1 MKFTLIEGET
11 DFSDIYNEFKQ
22 DFLNPNL
29 LRSEI
34 MKKFNLSENEY
45 RKIRKQVVKETG
57 VAAKPNKYHPVIPCE
72 TSYIHKSKS
81 KWMIVK
87 YVDGKKKFFG
97 TYDDLRVAML
107 IRDELIK
114 YNWDKSEL
122 EKIRNRIFTDLR
134 DEYFKTLQNIWNILN
149 RFHEEFHLSDKISFT
164 LGIESFGETKWPMFF
179 CIILCISC
187 RNAAIPIIVRSPPS
201 LSWMYNALF
210 IVLIKWFISCP
221 LESSLNKLI
230 TWGFNFSIYSSN
242 IFPPTHSIT

>member
-149 RFHEEFHLSDKISFT
+149 RFHEEFHLSDKISFAVPSS
-164 LGIESFGETKWPMFF
+164 GAR
-179 CIILCISC
+179 
-187 RNAAIPIIVRSPPS
+187 RNMIIVTVHDIERYEDD
-201 LSWMYNALF
+201 LKSWLDCEDTFKSELN
-210 IVLIKWFISCP
+210 IKCVDV
-221 LESSLNKLI
+221 EQKESLNNNYNQYDI
-230 TWGFNFSIYSSN
+230 SYIYSGLN
-242 IFPPTHSIT
+242 KTCRVIIWIA